1 MKYTIKNILTDE
13 LIDVNHPKI
22 LKKYINLLRKK
33 VILLQNN
40 NNDNNIEQNNIFDM
54 KIKNIKN
61 NIFDK
66 RNIKE
71 TSKARY
77 RQALKRLKNNNK
89 LKELHLNKD
98 RFEVKEVIEENYQN
112 TQMLFCILALVVNIK
127 YGENKTSKFYN
138 SLYKRELN
146 KRKLKSRT
154 KTESEDRNW
163 IPKSKLDET
172 FDSIFKNKEDLN
184 KKQLLDLVLLGL
196 YTKQPPRRNDYR
208 NMLILY
214 NNEDYNELSNDLNY
228 YNINTGE
235 FIFNVYKTSNRYGTQ
250 RINIKDPDLKDIL
263 EYYIDLYNPKYLLG
277 NRIFKSD
284 NYSHKL
290 RNMSKKLFNKSTGSS
305 LYRKIFISSISKDIH
320 IDDRLEISNSMAHSL
335 DTALVYYTKI

>member
-184 KKQLLDLVLLGL
+184 KKQLLD
-196 YTKQPPRRNDYR
+196 
-208 NMLILY
+208 
-214 NNEDYNELSNDLNY
+214 
-228 YNINTGE
+228 
-235 FIFNVYKTSNRYGTQ
+235 
-250 RINIKDPDLKDIL
+250 
-263 EYYIDLYNPKYLLG
+263 
-277 NRIFKSD
+277 
-284 NYSHKL
+284 
-290 RNMSKKLFNKSTGSS
+290 
-305 LYRKIFISSISKDIH
+305 
-320 IDDRLEISNSMAHSL
+320 
-335 DTALVYYTKI
+335 